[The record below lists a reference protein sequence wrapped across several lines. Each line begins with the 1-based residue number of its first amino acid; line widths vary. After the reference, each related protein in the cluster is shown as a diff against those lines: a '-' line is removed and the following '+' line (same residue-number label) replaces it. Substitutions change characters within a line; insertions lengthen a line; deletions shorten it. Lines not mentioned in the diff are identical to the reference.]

1 MAARGLNNN
10 NPLNIISGGDVF
22 QGEKTPSTD
31 KRFKQFTS
39 PAYGYRAGF
48 VTLGTYLT
56 KHNRNTIDKII
67 RSWAPPFEND
77 TVNYVSLVEKWSG
90 VDRNKVL
97 KAESGDDYIKIVAAM
112 SRVENG
118 VSAVMTDVEAGFL
131 MQNKIT
137 K

>member
-67 RSWAPPFEND
+67 RSWAPPSEND

-90 VDRNKVL
+90 FDRNKVL

-118 VSAVMTDVEAGFL
+118 VSAVMADVEAGFL